1 MNIHEL
7 LSDLNELLESTNKVP
22 GIRNKV
28 FVDYEKLT
36 SFSAKMK
43 TSISDNIEEAE
54 EIVKQKESI
63 IKQAQLE
70 SYRVKNATEV
80 EVQELMNAA
89 EMQKKELVQESEIV
103 KSANQEAIRIK
114 NDLQNECEEMK
125 KMAEMESSSM
135 MEQAELFASE
145 RKEGANQY
153 AKETLFELEERFS
166 KMLGQVRKGLDSLS
180 EIQDVQDE
188 KGQVL
193 DKVA

>member
-7 LSDLNELLESTNKVP
+7 LSYLNELLESINKVP
-22 GIRNKV
+22 GIKNKV
-28 FVDYEKLT
+28 FVDYQKLT